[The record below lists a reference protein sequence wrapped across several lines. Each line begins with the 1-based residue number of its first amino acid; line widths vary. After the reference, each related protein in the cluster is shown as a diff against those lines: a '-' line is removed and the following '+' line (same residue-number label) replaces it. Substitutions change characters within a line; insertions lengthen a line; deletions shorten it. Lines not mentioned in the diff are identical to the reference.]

1 MPELMSLFLQALL
14 TALGFF
20 FLAFLLGALIGAGY
34 CGYLA
39 ATAILL

>member
-1 MPELMSLFLQALL
+1 MPSLMSLFLQALL

-20 FLAFLLGALIGAGY
+20 FVAFLIGALIGAGY

-39 ATAILL
+39 AVTLLL